1 MIIYA
6 TYDKTFDLH
15 HIEPFENYTL
25 FQAHLHTAYRQLC
38 QTAGITPMPEANFL
52 RQTTLAMLE
61 TLFSLNPAIS
71 RDYLV
76 LP

>member
-25 FQAHLHTAYRQLC
+25 FHTHLHRAYLQLC
-38 QTAGITPMPEANFL
+38 EAAGATPIPEVNFL
-52 RQTTLAMLE
+52 RRSTLAMLE
-61 TLFSLNPAIS
+61 TLFSLNPDIS